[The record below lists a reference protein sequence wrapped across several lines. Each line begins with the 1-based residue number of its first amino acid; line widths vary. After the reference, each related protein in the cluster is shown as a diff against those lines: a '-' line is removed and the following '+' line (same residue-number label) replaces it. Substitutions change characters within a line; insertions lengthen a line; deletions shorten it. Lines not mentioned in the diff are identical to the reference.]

1 MEKTIKVGKQEFR
14 LNNNFGWAMTYRDQF
29 GHDIIPTLTPML
41 AAALD
46 VASQIISEASVNGEI
61 KSPADVLRV
70 LDGDTLIEAMFHLSG
85 FELVEIANIAWA
97 MAKECDNDIPDPKT
111 WVRQYDPFPID
122 VLAPEIFSLALNG
135 MVSSKNLKG
144 LKGRIKEIKKTVQP
158 KLTSTQLSSPD
169 SNEG

>member
-46 VASQIISEASVNGEI
+46 VASGIIREASDNGII
-61 KSPADVLRV
+61 KSPADVLKV
-70 LDGDTLIEAMFHLSG
+70 LDGDTLLEAVFHLGS
-85 FELVEIANIAWA
+85 FELVEIANITWA

-111 WVRQYDPFPID
+111 WVAQYDPFPID
-122 VLAPEIFSLALNG
+122 VLAPEVFSLALNG
-135 MVSSKNLKG
+135 MVSSKNLKR
-144 LKGRIKEIKKTVQP
+144 LKGQLKEIKKTVQP
-158 KLTSTQLSSPD
+158 VSTSTQLSSPD
-169 SNEG
+169 SNED